1 MQSSNLIGAQLRD
14 LDVNS
19 QTMNYQNYSTPHIH
33 FGLAANENYSNMTS
47 QQADQ
52 T

>member
-1 MQSSNLIGAQLRD
+1 
-14 LDVNS
+14 
-19 QTMNYQNYSTPHIH
+19 MNYQNYSTPQIH

-52 T
+52 TYQQHASNIIRATAENK